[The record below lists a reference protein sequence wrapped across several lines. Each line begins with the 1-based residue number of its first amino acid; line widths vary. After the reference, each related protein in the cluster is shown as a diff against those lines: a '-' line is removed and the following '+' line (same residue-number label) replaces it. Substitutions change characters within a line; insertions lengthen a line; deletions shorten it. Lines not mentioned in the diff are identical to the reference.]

1 MTTSIALEKIPV
13 SIEDEMRRS
22 YLDYAMSV
30 IIGRALPDVR
40 DGLKPVHRR
49 ILYAMFREGML
60 PDKKYSK
67 CAGVVGEVLKKYHP
81 HGDAAVYESLVRMAQ
96 DFNIRYPLIDGQ
108 GNFGCFTE
116 ETRVRLAD
124 GSTRSFKELVDD
136 YAQGKEYF
144 VYSINNGRV
153 EMALLRAPRL
163 TKKNV
168 PVVSITVD
176 NGEKIVCTPDHR
188 FMLRDGSYREA
199 QYLRPNDSLMPL
211 YSHMYEGSD
220 PNLFGYEQIYQPAS
234 DTWEFSHHL
243 ADEYNIKHKI
253 YPRSAGRVRH
263 HQDLNKLNNDPRN
276 IVRMQW
282 AEHRRLHNKLLDK
295 MWSNPDFRQ
304 HMSDMLA
311 AQWNNEEFRQKTI
324 TAIRKRNSRLWL
336 DPKYRSKRIA
346 AVKKLWDDPDFRQRI
361 LKRGLESNVLL
372 HGTTEQKA
380 FIIQAQRKWLRQMW
394 QNPNYRVDQSKRTR
408 EISKRLWADPAHR
421 ARISAAARN
430 QWTEEYRTRKSAE
443 AKAQWKNGEYRQYM
457 SRLSANRWQ
466 DPDYRAKFVGHFSAN
481 GHKTVRSRFLSIA
494 KRALKEDGVITPE
507 GYEREGRKTGI
518 KAIVG
523 YEKGIELLF
532 GGSIEAAR
540 EAALTHTDN
549 LNHRVVSVEP
559 AGHADVYDLTVNGL
573 HNFALA
579 AGVFVHNSID
589 GDPPAAYR
597 YTEARLT
604 KIAEEM
610 LADIDKNT
618 VAFVPNFDGSTEE
631 PTLLPTPV
639 PNLLING
646 SSGIAV
652 GMATNIPPHNLR
664 EVSDALLLLVRNP
677 EARLEDIMKVL
688 PGPDFPTAGFI
699 CGKDAI
705 REAYKTG
712 KGILQLRARA
722 TVETLKGGR
731 ESIVVTE
738 IPYQVN
744 KARLLEKISELVQE
758 KKIEGISD
766 IRDESDREGMRIVVE
781 LKRDEK
787 ASIILNQLYK
797 HTPLQESFGAIMLCL
812 VNNQPRLLGLKEIL
826 TNFLNFRR
834 EVVVRRTAFD
844 LKKAEE
850 KAHILEGLTIALE
863 HLDQVIAL
871 IRRSKSP
878 EDAKKGLMSRY
889 KLSDVQ
895 AHAILD
901 TKLQRLTSLEREKI
915 VEEHKETLSLI
926 KRLKAILASDE
937 EVMKIVASEISQIK
951 EKYGDKR
958 RTEIIGPVQ
967 EIQVEDLIQEEDMV
981 VTISHEGYIKRNPA
995 SLYRAQKRGGR
1006 GKMGLGTREEDFAES
1021 LFIASTLSY
1030 ILFFTDLGSVYWLK
1044 VHEIPEAGRAAK
1056 GKPIVNLLKLEEG
1069 EKITAHLPVKEF
1081 SKGYFVVMATK
1092 NGVIK
1097 KTDLMA
1103 YSNPRAS
1110 GIIALTLDEGDRLVS
1125 SRLTDGKNDI
1135 FLTTRGG
1142 LCIRFNEKK
1151 ARPMGR
1157 AARGVKAIS
1166 LKKGDEVISM
1176 DSVIK
1181 GTTILTATE
1190 NGFGKRT
1197 KIDDYRITNRGGKG
1211 IITIKI
1217 TEKNGPVIG
1226 SLQVTEED
1234 EIMLITN
1241 KGRIVRMKAKGI
1253 SQMSR
1258 NTQGVRLLR
1267 LEEDEKAVAVTRLAE
1282 TEDEE

>member
-30 IIGRALPDVR
+30 IIGRALPDIR

-108 GNFGCFTE
+108 GNFGCFTG

-124 GSTRSFKELVDD
+124 GSTISFKELVDD
-136 YAQGKEYF
+136 YTQGKKYF

-168 PVVSITVD
+168 PVVRVTVD

-199 QYLRPNDSLMPL
+199 QYLRPKDSLMPF

-220 PNLFGYEQIYQPAS
+220 LNLFGYEQIYQPAS
-234 DTWEFSHHL
+234 NTWEFSHHL

-263 HQDLNKLNNDPRN
+263 HQDLNKL
-276 IVRMQW
+276 
-282 AEHRRLHNKLLDK
+282 
-295 MWSNPDFRQ
+295 
-304 HMSDMLA
+304 
-311 AQWNNEEFRQKTI
+311 
-324 TAIRKRNSRLWL
+324 
-336 DPKYRSKRIA
+336 
-346 AVKKLWDDPDFRQRI
+346 
-361 LKRGLESNVLL
+361 
-372 HGTTEQKA
+372 
-380 FIIQAQRKWLRQMW
+380 
-394 QNPNYRVDQSKRTR
+394 
-408 EISKRLWADPAHR
+408 
-421 ARISAAARN
+421 
-430 QWTEEYRTRKSAE
+430 
-443 AKAQWKNGEYRQYM
+443 
-457 SRLSANRWQ
+457 
-466 DPDYRAKFVGHFSAN
+466 
-481 GHKTVRSRFLSIA
+481 
-494 KRALKEDGVITPE
+494 
-507 GYEREGRKTGI
+507 
-518 KAIVG
+518 
-523 YEKGIELLF
+523 
-532 GGSIEAAR
+532 SIEAAR
-540 EAALTHTDN
+540 EAALTHTDT

-664 EVSDALLLLVRNP
+664 EVADALLLLVRNP

-705 REAYKTG
+705 REAYKDG

-722 TVETLKGGR
+722 NVETLKGGK
-731 ESIVVTE
+731 ESIVITE

-744 KARLLEKISELVQE
+744 KARLIEKISELVQE

-766 IRDESDREGMRIVVE
+766 IRDESDREGMRIAVE
-781 LKRDEK
+781 LKRDEN

-812 VNNQPRLLGLKEIL
+812 LNNQPRLLGLKEIL

-863 HLDQVIAL
+863 HLDRVIAL
-871 IRRSKSP
+871 IRRSRSP
-878 EDAKKGLMSRY
+878 EDAKKGLISRY
-889 KLSDVQ
+889 KLSEIQ
-895 AHAILD
+895 AQAILD

-915 VEEHKETLSLI
+915 IEEHKETLSLI
-926 KRLKAILASDE
+926 KRLKVILASDE

-967 EIQVEDLIQEEDMV
+967 EIQVEDLIAEEDMV
-981 VTISHEGYIKRNPA
+981 VTISHEGYIKRNPV

-1030 ILFFTDLGSVYWLK
+1030 LLFFTDLGRVYWLK
-1044 VHEIPEAGRAAK
+1044 VHEIPQAGRAAK
-1056 GKPIVNLLKLEEG
+1056 GKPIVNLLKFEEG

-1103 YSNPRAS
+1103 YSNPRVS
-1110 GIIALTLDEGDRLVS
+1110 GIIALTLDKGDRLVS

-1135 FLTTRGG
+1135 FLTTRSG

-1181 GTTILTATE
+1181 GTSILTVTE

-1197 KIDDYRITNRGGKG
+1197 NIDDYRITNRGGKG

-1226 SLQVTEED
+1226 SLQVSEDD

-1241 KGRIVRMKAKGI
+1241 KGKIVRMKSKGI
-1253 SQMSR
+1253 SRMSR

-1267 LEEDEKAVAVTRLAE
+1267 LEEEEKAVAVTRLAE

>member
-13 SIEDEMRRS
+13 SIEDEMKRS

-108 GNFGCFTE
+108 GNFGCFTG

-124 GSTRSFKELVDD
+124 GSTKSFMELVDD
-136 YAQGKEYF
+136 YAQGQKYF
-144 VYSINNGRV
+144 TYAVNDGRV
-153 EMALLRAPRL
+153 EMALLNAPRL

-168 PVVSITVD
+168 PVVHVTLD
-176 NGEKIVCTPDHR
+176 NSEEIVCTPDHR
-188 FMLRDGSYREA
+188 FMLRDGSYKEA
-199 QYLRPNDSLMPL
+199 QDLRPDDSLMPF
-211 YSHMYEGSD
+211 YSRTYEGSD
-220 PNLFGYEQIYQPAS
+220 PNLRGYEQIYQPAS
-234 DTWEFSHHL
+234 DTWEFAHHL
-243 ADEYNIKHKI
+243 ADDYNIKNGI
-253 YPRSAGRVRH
+253 YLRSAGRVRH

-282 AEHRRLHNKLLDK
+282 ADHRRLHMQILDH
-295 MWSNPDFRQ
+295 MWSDSTFRQ
-304 HMSDMLA
+304 QMSTMLA
-311 AQWNNEEFRQKTI
+311 EQWKDMEFRQKTI
-324 TAIRKRNSRLWL
+324 AAIGERNRRLWRN
-336 DPKYRSKRIA
+336 PKFRAKRIA
-346 AVKKLWDDPDFRQRI
+346 AVKKLWDNQEFRDMIFR
-361 LKRGLESNVLL
+361 RAMESNVFLY
-372 HGTTEQKA
+372 GTPEQKA
-380 FIIQAQRKWLRQMW
+380 SIIRAQRKALKHMW
-394 QNPNYRVDQSKRTR
+394 QDPNYRAVQSERTR
-408 EISKRLWADPAHR
+408 EISKRLWADPEHR
-421 ARISAAARN
+421 AHISENARN
-430 QWTEEYRTRKSAE
+430 QWTEEYRAQKSAE
-443 AKAQWKNGEYRQYM
+443 AKAQWKNREYRQYM

-466 DPDYRAKFVGHFSAN
+466 DPDYRAKFEVHFSAN
-481 GHKTVRSRFLSIA
+481 GHKAVRSRFLSIA
-494 KRALKEDGVITPE
+494 KRALKKDGVITPE
-507 GYEREGRKTGI
+507 GYERESRKTGI
-518 KAIVG
+518 KAIISF
-523 YEKGIELLF
+523 ENGIERLF
-532 GGSIEAAR
+532 GGSINAAR

-559 AGHADVYDLTVNGL
+559 AGRADVYDLTVDGL

-579 AGVFVHNSID
+579 AGVFVHNSVD

-610 LADIDKNT
+610 LADIDKNS
-618 VAFVPNFDGSTEE
+618 VAFVPNFDGSSEE

-664 EVSDALLLLVRNP
+664 EVADALLLLVRNP
-677 EARLEDIMKVL
+677 KAGIEDIMKVI

-712 KGILQLRARA
+712 KGILHLRARA
-722 TVETLKGGR
+722 NVETLKGGK
-731 ESIVVTE
+731 ESIVITE

-744 KARLLEKISELVQE
+744 KARLIEKISELVRE

-781 LKRDEK
+781 LKRDEN
-787 ASIILNQLYK
+787 AGIILNQLYK

-812 VNNQPRLLGLKEIL
+812 VNNQPRTLGLKEIL
-826 TNFLNFRR
+826 TNFLNFRQ
-834 EVVVRRTAFD
+834 EVIVRRTAFD

-878 EDAKKGLMSRY
+878 EDAKKGLISRF
-889 KLSDVQ
+889 KLSEIQ
-895 AHAILD
+895 AQAILD

-915 VEEHKETLSLI
+915 IEEHKETLSLI
-926 KRLKAILASDE
+926 KRLKAILGSDE

-967 EIQVEDLIQEEDMV
+967 EIQVEDLIAEEDMV

-1056 GKPIVNLLKLEEG
+1056 GKPIVNLLKLKEG
-1069 EKITAHLPVKEF
+1069 EKITAYLPVKEF
-1081 SKGYFVVMATK
+1081 SKGNFIVMATK

-1103 YSNPRAS
+1103 YSNPRTS

-1135 FLTTRGG
+1135 FLATRSG

-1181 GTTILTATE
+1181 GTSILTVTE

-1197 KIDDYRITNRGGKG
+1197 NIDDYRITNRGGKG

-1226 SLQVTEED
+1226 SLQVTEDD

-1241 KGRIVRMKAKGI
+1241 KGKIVRMKAKGI
-1253 SQMSR
+1253 SLMSR

-1267 LEEDEKAVAVTRLAE
+1267 HEEEEKAVAVTRLAE